1 MKKSKGFTLIEVL
14 IASVIM
20 FSVVA
25 LTALVYSNSAIATT
39 KAQRAIKIA
48 SMLPLLQETIESDLF
63 HSLQNEVS
71 SQGEFEGVEFRWSAK
86 VFRAEHMLQNAMSAD
101 INNKRSYIWNVTLEI
116 QLKNIIRIYEYQEFT
131 YRQF

>member
-1 MKKSKGFTLIEVL
+1 MKKNEGFTLIEVL

-25 LTALVYSNSAIATT
+25 LTALVYSNSAIATS
-39 KAQRAIKIA
+39 KSQRAIRIA
-48 SMLPLLQETIESDLF
+48 SMLPLLQEDIESNLF

-71 SQGEFEGVEFRWSAK
+71 GEGMINSVEFRWNAK
-86 VFRAEHMLQNAMSAD
+86 VLRAEHMLQNAMSAD
-101 INNKRSYIWNVTLEI
+101 LNNKRSYIWDVTLRV